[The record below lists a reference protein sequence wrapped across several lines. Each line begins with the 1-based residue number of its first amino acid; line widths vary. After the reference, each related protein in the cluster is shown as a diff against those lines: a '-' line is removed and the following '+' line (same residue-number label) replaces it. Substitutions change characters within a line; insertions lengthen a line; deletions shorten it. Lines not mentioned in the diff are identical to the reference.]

1 MRPAEG
7 NEGNRENEGSPGRP
21 PRSGPGGGGDLR
33 KDVDAIRDDLNLLK
47 SDLVAAMR
55 DLIGAGRDGGT
66 EARQR
71 LEEAVQERLSALNAA
86 TEDLSQRGRN
96 IVRDV
101 ERHVHE
107 KPMQTLAIAFG
118 AGFLAGAILLRK

>member
-1 MRPAEG
+1 MRSAEG
-7 NEGNRENEGSPGRP
+7 SGEGGER
-21 PRSGPGGGGDLR
+21 GGDGRGDGGNIR

-55 DLIGAGRDGGT
+55 DLINVGREGGT

-71 LEEAVQERLSALNAA
+71 LEEAVQERLNALNAA
-86 TEDLSQRGRN
+86 TEDFTERGRSMM
-96 IVRDV
+96 RDV

-107 KPMQTLAIAFG
+107 KPMQTLAIVFG
-118 AGFLAGAILLRK
+118 AGFLVGAIMSRR